1 MSLLSDTQ
9 GRPERVHSLLKL
21 LEAHGGKLG
30 RQEIQAWLMPRA
42 LGKERTTAADQTLGA
57 AKSLGFIKA
66 EERRAEQEL
75 TVSPVP
81 EDPAGFGDLV
91 HNRLL
96 DAPNVADRVLFEAY
110 AAVLVRC
117 EQEQGTAWLKIDT
130 VAEVS
135 NFIRH
140 ALAGADGAKDQFNE
154 EKSPP
159 WRAWLVAMGMA
170 WDTQEMGFHPQPT
183 VRLERELPEI
193 GNLLGFDKEI
203 PAAKFLAQV
212 AQRMPYVDSG
222 PVFEDMA
229 RRIRWSRG
237 TPRLGV
243 VLSETLR
250 ELHDDQVLQLVLRGD
265 TTGATALAEDPTHK
279 IQSFGF
285 VVIPGRKS

>member
-1 MSLLSDTQ
+1 LADAARARQ
-9 GRPERVHSLLKL
+9 GE
-21 LEAHGGKLG
+21 
-30 RQEIQAWLMPRA
+30 
-42 LGKERTTAADQTLGA
+42 TTAADQTLGA

-66 EERRAEQEL
+66 EERGAEQEL
-75 TVSPVP
+75 TVNPVP
-81 EDPAGFGDLV
+81 AAPAGFGDLV

-96 DAPNVADRVLFEAY
+96 DAPNEADRVLFEAY

-117 EQEQGTAWLKIDT
+117 EQEQGTAWLGSDT

-135 NFIRH
+135 NFIRN

-154 EKSPP
+154 EKSRP

-170 WDTQEMGFHPQPT
+170 WDTQEMGFHPQPS

-193 GNLLGFDKEI
+193 GKLLGFDKEI

-250 ELHDDQVLQLVLRGD
+250 ELHDDQVLQLGLRGD